1 MLKSDESHTAF
12 KEEKFVYL
20 SVQRNEKSL
29 LNNVRFLC
37 QQRQSHNRDEVGEFV
52 PFANFFI
59 IFFFNFFFYR
69 KGNKIKIMLPNTLV
83 MKYIGLF
90 IFFLT
95 SVNE

>member
-12 KEEKFVYL
+12 KEEKLVYL
-20 SVQRNEKSL
+20 SVQTNEKSL
-29 LNNVRFLC
+29 LNKVRFIC

-52 PFANFFI
+52 PFANFF
-59 IFFFNFFFYR
+59 FFFFYR
-69 KGNKIKIMLPNTLV
+69 KGNKIKIMLPNNLV